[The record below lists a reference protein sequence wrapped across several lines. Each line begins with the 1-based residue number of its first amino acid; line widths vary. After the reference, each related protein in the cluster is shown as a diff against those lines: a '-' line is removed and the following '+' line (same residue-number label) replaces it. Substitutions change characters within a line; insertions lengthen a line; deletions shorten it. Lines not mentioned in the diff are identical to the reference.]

1 LAILHT
7 NIMSGKV
14 FQHPWNGEHAQKF
27 ARSVENMK
35 KSRYIPFAKEI
46 YNFVNYLVK
55 KENPIIMDVGCGPG
69 FLLFEIAKLIPDSEL
84 IGIDFSEDML
94 RIAREKEAGNELNS
108 ITFKHGPAENI
119 PSPDN
124 YSDVVVCLNS
134 FHDFDSTKKTL
145 SEIYRITK
153 KNGIFILK
161 DKNGA
166 YPKWRVILRFI
177 PLIFKSGL
185 KRTVTYY
192 KSRELWLDPERVIK
206 MMKDLGF
213 KIEYLNKKLD
223 YLLVGR
229 K

>member
-1 LAILHT
+1 
-7 NIMSGKV
+7 MSGKD
-14 FQHPWNGEHAQKF
+14 FHHPWNGEHAQKF

-46 YNFVNYLVK
+46 YNFVNIYVK
-55 KENPIIMDVGCGPG
+55 KEYPIIVDVGCGPG
-69 FLLFEIAKLIPDSEL
+69 FLLFEIAKLMPDFEL
-84 IGIDFSEDML
+84 IGVDFSEDML
-94 RIAREKEAGNELNS
+94 RIAREKAAEKDLNL

-119 PSPDN
+119 PLPYN
-124 YSDVVVCLNS
+124 YYDVVVCLNS
-134 FHDFDSTKKTL
+134 FHDFNSTEETL
-145 SEIYRITK
+145 SEIHRITK

-166 YPKWRVILRFI
+166 YPKWRVVLRFI

-192 KSRELWLDPERVIK
+192 KSRELWLDPEKVIE
-206 MMKDLGF
+206 MMKDIGF

-223 YLLVGR
+223 YLLVAR